1 MDDDIPYLLLTP
13 GPLTTSR
20 GVRAAMQ
27 RDLSTW
33 DIDYNAIVESVRRS
47 IATLDGGSET
57 TVVLMQGSGTFGV
70 EALLGTVLPRDARL
84 LVLSN
89 GAYGR
94 RMAEI
99 ARRLEIEHEEL
110 DFDETASLEVR
121 RVAEML
127 DAHPDLTHV
136 AAVHCETTTGM
147 LNPLEEIGDAV
158 TAAGRTFLVDAM
170 SSFGGLPLSLD
181 SLHADFLVSSSNKC
195 LQGVPGFSFV
205 VARKSALE
213 ATSGQARSLSLDLF
227 DQWREMEDHG
237 GKWRFTSPTHALCA
251 LARALEELEEEG
263 GVAARHARYQD
274 NQRRLVAGMSEL
286 GFVPLL
292 PAEQHSPIITAFLA
306 PDDPRFVFSEFYD
319 RLKARRFVIYPGKVT
334 NRNTFRIGTIGHVFP
349 ADIAKLLEVIRDVQ
363 ETMGFIDH

>member
-1 MDDDIPYLLLTP
+1 MDNDIPYLLLTP
-13 GPLTTSR
+13 GPLTTSC

-47 IATLDGGSET
+47 ITTIDGGPET

-70 EALLGTVLPRDARL
+70 EALLGTALPRDGRL

-94 RMAEI
+94 RIAEI

-110 DFDETASLEVR
+110 AFDETSLLEVQ
-121 RVAEML
+121 RVAEAL
-127 DAHPDLTHV
+127 DNNPDITHV
-136 AAVHCETTTGM
+136 AAVHCETTSGM
-147 LNPLEEIGDAV
+147 LNPLEAIGETV
-158 TAAGRTFLVDAM
+158 TAAGRVFLVDAM
-170 SSFGGLPLSLD
+170 SSFGGIPLSLD

-205 VARKSALE
+205 VARRAALE
-213 ATSGQARSLSLDLF
+213 ATDGQARSLSLDLY

-274 NQRRLVAGMSEL
+274 NQQRLVAGMCEL

-292 PAEQHSPIITAFLA
+292 PAEFHSPIITAFLD
-306 PDDPRFVFSEFYD
+306 PDDPRFVFPEFYD
-319 RLKARRFVIYPGKVT
+319 QLKARRFVIYPGKVT
-334 NRNTFRIGTIGHVFP
+334 DRNTFRIGTIGHVFP
-349 ADIAKLLEVIRDVQ
+349 DDIDELIDVIRDVGR
-363 ETMGFIDH
+363 TAGFIDS

>member
-1 MDDDIPYLLLTP
+1 MDNDIPYLLLTP

-47 IATLDGGSET
+47 IAAIDGSPET

-70 EALLGTVLPRDARL
+70 EALLGTALPRDGRL

-94 RMAEI
+94 RIAEI

-110 DFDETASLEVR
+110 VFDETSLLEVQ
-121 RVAEML
+121 RVAEAL
-127 DAHPDLTHV
+127 DDNPGITHV
-136 AAVHCETTTGM
+136 AAVHCETTSGM
-147 LNPLEEIGDAV
+147 LNPLEAIGETV
-158 TAAGRTFLVDAM
+158 TAAGRVFLVDAM
-170 SSFGGLPLSLD
+170 SSFGGIPLSLD

-205 VARKSALE
+205 VARRAALE
-213 ATSGQARSLSLDLF
+213 ATDGQARSLSLDLY

-274 NQRRLVAGMSEL
+274 NQQRLVAGMCEL

-292 PAEQHSPIITAFLA
+292 PGEFHSPIITAFLD
-306 PDDPRFVFSEFYD
+306 PDDPRFVFPEFYD
-319 RLKARRFVIYPGKVT
+319 QLKARRFVIYPGKVT
-334 NRNTFRIGTIGHVFP
+334 DRNTFRIGTIGHVFP
-349 ADIAKLLEVIRDVQ
+349 DDIDELIDVIRDVGR
-363 ETMGFIDH
+363 TAGFIDS